1 MQKIGFVKFI
11 LLHVLCL
18 SVCLFSPLCFSEPA
32 GNKTWEYYAKSQG
45 GSVYYYN
52 IANSNKSSN
61 VKSVWSYKTI
71 TDDERKEKIESL
83 KKHTSEES
91 IKYQDYDYSI
101 SMLEIDCI
109 KKLNKVKE
117 ILYYDH
123 KGKVI
128 NQDIK
133 NSAWEHIAPNSV
145 GEILHKKICA
155 TENKSSIQPAINY
168 KNNWIQYGRII
179 QGSVYL
185 YDKNSIKQ
193 KAKNVVH
200 VWRKLIYSHA
210 HKERDIQKLVKS
222 GRYTRGQLENLAYDL
237 TLHEIDCRNNFSRLT
252 SIICYDASGNI
263 LLQRSN
269 DNAKWK
275 KIVLKSQEDYLQK
288 QICK

>member
-11 LLHVLCL
+11 LLHVLFL

-52 IANSNKSSN
+52 IANSSKSSH

-91 IKYQDYDYSI
+91 VKYQDYDYSI

-109 KKLNKVKE
+109 KRLNKVKE

-128 NQDIK
+128 NQDII
-133 NSAWEHIAPNSV
+133 NSAWERIAPNSV

-185 YDKNSIKQ
+185 YDKNSIKH

-237 TLHEIDCRNNFSRLT
+237 TLHEIDCRKNLSRLT

-275 KIVLKSQEDYLQK
+275 KIVPKSQEDYLQK